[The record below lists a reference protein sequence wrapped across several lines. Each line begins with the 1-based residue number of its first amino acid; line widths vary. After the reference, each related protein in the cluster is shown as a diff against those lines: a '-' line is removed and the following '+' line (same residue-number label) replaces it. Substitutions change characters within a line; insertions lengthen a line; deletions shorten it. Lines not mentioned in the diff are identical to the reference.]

1 MEGRYRQ
8 CIGASLW
15 PHAPLQRI
23 QLILIVEKSPSLW
36 LVKDGLESLV
46 FEVTLKLMEQSKSLA
61 DDFHGQWQKLNIF
74 IGYIP
79 TVFTQKM
86 YMSMKH
92 VAFSCVFITSL
103 KIKLML
109 ELICHS
115 NVKLNECASAVVVL
129 TCNIINNVNVIL
141 ERLKNFVIVKVY
153 TDLDTV

>member
-1 MEGRYRQ
+1 MKGRAMEGRYRQ
-8 CIGASLW
+8 CIGACLW

-46 FEVTLKLMEQSKSLA
+46 FEVTLKLMERSRSLA
-61 DDFHGQWQKLNIF
+61 DDFHGQWQKQSIF
-74 IGYIP
+74 IGYRP

-103 KIKLML
+103 KMKHHLRAYL
-109 ELICHS
+109 SL
-115 NVKLNECASAVVVL
+115 
-129 TCNIINNVNVIL
+129 
-141 ERLKNFVIVKVY
+141 
-153 TDLDTV
+153 